1 MHDLPFPARR
11 AYLKAAAA
19 LAVNLACAPSSFAQ
33 QDAAVSPLLLMRFH
47 SPNLGASDA
56 KVNLVEFLDPA
67 CEGCRAFYPVV
78 KEILAEHKGRVR
90 LWVRYVTFH
99 RGVDFTVKALEA
111 ARLQNKYWEAL
122 DTVFAKQ
129 DQWTRQH
136 AAVPELVIKSLGG
149 IGLDMARLQKDMQN
163 PDVERVLKQDLAD
176 AKALKVT
183 QTPTFYVN
191 AKPLREFGFEQLR
204 TLVRE
209 EVRAQY
215 K

>member
-1 MHDLPFPARR
+1 MHDLPSPARR
-11 AYLKAAAA
+11 SYLKATAA
-19 LAVNLACAPSSFAQ
+19 LAATLAYAPSSFGQ

-47 SPNLGASDA
+47 APNLGASDA
-56 KVNLVEFLDPA
+56 RVNLVEFLDPA

-78 KEILAEHKGRVR
+78 KQILAEHKGRVR

-99 RGVDFTVKALEA
+99 RGVEFTVKALEA
-111 ARLQNKYWEAL
+111 ARLQNRYWEAL
-122 DTVFAKQ
+122 DNVFAKQ

-136 AAVPELVIKSLGG
+136 VAVPELVIKSLDG

-163 PDVERVLKQDLAD
+163 PDIERVVKQDMAD
-176 AKALKVT
+176 AKALKVV

-191 AKPLREFGFEQLR
+191 GKPLREHGFEQLR
-204 TLVRE
+204 ALVRE

>member
-1 MHDLPFPARR
+1 MHDLPLSSRR

-19 LAVNLACAPSSFAQ
+19 LAVAVAYSPSSRG

-47 SPNLGASDA
+47 APNLGASDA

-78 KEILAEHKGRVR
+78 KQILAEHKGRVR
-90 LWVRYVTFH
+90 LWVRYVAFH

-111 ARLQNKYWEAL
+111 ARLQNRYWEAL

-129 DQWTRQH
+129 DQWTRNH
-136 AAVPELVIKSLGG
+136 AAIPDLVLKSLDG
-149 IGLDMARLQKDMQN
+149 IGLDLARLQKDMQN
-163 PDVERVLKQDLAD
+163 PDIERVLKQDMAD
-176 AKALKVT
+176 AKALKVV
-183 QTPTFYVN
+183 QTPTFFVN
-191 AKPLREFGFEQLR
+191 GKPLREHGFEPLR

-215 K
+215 R